1 MKNAILKF
9 SLTALATLTLAA
21 CGSSGGDDAGSRSQA
36 PTKDKPAAQANQPT
50 KKQNNSNQP
59 TKKQNNSNQP
69 TKKQDSSNQPT
80 KKQNNSNTPISP
92 SSNNKTGGVIVVD
105 NEGDNVVTKNI
116 ALTSPNLYKINVDG
130 KDIPIGFGPGIS
142 SRGWTQATAK
152 TINGMTLNGKLEVCC
167 GAYSDVRFGAIE
179 SQEPS
184 QDDIFFYNGYP
195 TTSMPSSG
203 VVTYR
208 GDSIISADTDKLP
221 DEDYLKGSSSFSAD
235 FGNKKLTGTLS
246 THNKDVVNI
255 DANISGNGFSGT
267 AKSALLNSQGKAEG
281 KFYGENAKEL
291 GGLAKANDNSW
302 GAAFA
307 AKK

>member
-1 MKNAILKF
+1 MKNTILKF
-9 SLTALATLTLAA
+9 GLTALAALTLAA
-21 CGSSGGDDAGSRSQA
+21 CGSSGSGDAGSSSQA
-36 PTKDKPAAQANQPT
+36 PTKDKQAAQTTQSA
-50 KKQNNSNQP
+50 KKQKNLGGSAS
-59 TKKQNNSNQP
+59 T
-69 TKKQDSSNQPT
+69 
-80 KKQNNSNTPISP
+80 
-92 SSNNKTGGVIVVD
+92 SSNNKTGGAIVIDSD
-105 NEGDNVVTKNI
+105 NKGNVTAKTV
-116 ALTSPNLYKINVDG
+116 ALTSANLYKINVDG

-142 SRGWTQATAK
+142 SGGWSVSKAQ
-152 TINGMTLNGKLEVCC
+152 TINGMKLNGKLEACC
-167 GAYSDVRFGAIE
+167 GSYSNVRFGAIE
-179 SQEPS
+179 SQDPS
-184 QDDIFFYNGYP
+184 QDDMFFYNGYP

-246 THNKDVVNI
+246 THNKDVVKI

-267 AKSALLNSQGKAEG
+267 AKSELLNSQGKAEG

-291 GGLAKANDNSW
+291 GGSAKANDNSW

>member
-1 MKNAILKF
+1 MKNSILKF

-21 CGSSGGDDAGSRSQA
+21 CRSSGGGDAGSRSQA
-36 PTKDKPAAQANQPT
+36 PTKDKPATQANQPT
-50 KKQNNSNQP
+50 KKQNNSN
-59 TKKQNNSNQP
+59 
-69 TKKQDSSNQPT
+69 
-80 KKQNNSNTPISP
+80 TPMLL

-142 SRGWTQATAK
+142 SVGWAVSKAQ
-152 TINGMTLNGKLEVCC
+152 TINGMKLNGKLEVCC
-167 GAYSDVRFGAIE
+167 GTYSNVRFGAIE
-179 SQEPS
+179 SQDPS

-195 TTSMPSSG
+195 TTSMPSSS

-221 DEDYLKGSSSFSAD
+221 DEDYLKGSSIFTAD
-235 FGNKKLTGTLS
+235 FGNKKLTGTIS
-246 THNKDVVNI
+246 AGNVDVVTV
-255 DANISGNGFSGT
+255 DAKISGNGFAGT
-267 AKSALLNSQGKAEG
+267 AKSALLNSQGTAEG

-291 GGLAKANDNSW
+291 GGLVKANDNSW
-302 GAAFA
+302 GGTFA

>member
-1 MKNAILKF
+1 MKNTILKF
-9 SLTALATLTLAA
+9 SLTALAALTLAA
-21 CGSSGGDDAGSRSQA
+21 CGSSGGGDAGSSSQA
-36 PTKDKPAAQANQPT
+36 PTKDKQAAQTTQPA
-50 KKQNNSNQP
+50 KKQNNS
-59 TKKQNNSNQP
+59 SNP
-69 TKKQDSSNQPT
+69 AST
-80 KKQNNSNTPISP
+80 
-92 SSNNKTGGVIVVD
+92 SSNNKTGGAIVVD
-105 NEGDNVVTKNI
+105 SDNKGHVTAKTV
-116 ALTSPNLYKINVDG
+116 ALTSANLYKINVDG

-142 SRGWTQATAK
+142 SGDWSVSKAQ
-152 TINGMTLNGKLEVCC
+152 TINGMKLNGKLEACC
-167 GAYSDVRFGAIE
+167 GSYSNVRFGAIE
-179 SQEPS
+179 SQDPS
-184 QDDIFFYNGYP
+184 QDDMFFYNGYP

-235 FGNKKLTGTLS
+235 FGNKKLTGTLR
-246 THNKDVVNI
+246 TDNKDVVKI

-267 AKSALLNSQGKAEG
+267 AKSDLLNSQGKTEG

-291 GGLAKANDNSW
+291 GGSANANDNSW

>member
-21 CGSSGGDDAGSRSQA
+21 CGSSGGGDVGSRSQA
-36 PTKDKPAAQANQPT
+36 PTKDKPAAQTTQPA
-50 KKQNNSNQP
+50 KKQTQPVKEQKNS
-59 TKKQNNSNQP
+59 
-69 TKKQDSSNQPT
+69 SSSVST
-80 KKQNNSNTPISP
+80 
-92 SSNNKTGGVIVVD
+92 SSNNKTGGAIVGDSDNKGNVTAKTVD
-105 NEGDNVVTKNI
+105 
-116 ALTSPNLYKINVDG
+116 LTSANLYKINVDG

-142 SRGWTQATAK
+142 SGGWSVSKAQ
-152 TINGMTLNGKLEVCC
+152 TINGMKLNGKLEACC
-167 GAYSDVRFGAIE
+167 GSYSNVRFGAIE
-179 SQEPS
+179 SQDPS
-184 QDDIFFYNGYP
+184 QDDILFYNGYP

-203 VVTYR
+203 VASYR

-221 DEDYLKGSSSFSAD
+221 DEDYLKGSSSFTAD

-246 THNKDVVNI
+246 THNKDVVKI

-267 AKSALLNSQGKAEG
+267 AKSELLNSQGKAEG

-291 GGLAKANDNSW
+291 GGSAKANDNSW

>member
-50 KKQNNSNQP
+50 KKQNNSN
-59 TKKQNNSNQP
+59 
-69 TKKQDSSNQPT
+69 
-80 KKQNNSNTPISP
+80 TPMLP

-105 NEGDNVVTKNI
+105 DEGGRVVAKSI

-142 SRGWTQATAK
+142 ARGWTQATAK
-152 TINGMTLNGKLEVCC
+152 TINGMKLNGKLEVCC

-179 SQEPS
+179 SQDPS
-184 QDDIFFYNGYP
+184 QDDMFFYNGYP

-235 FGNKKLTGTLS
+235 FGNKKLTGTLR
-246 THNKDVVNI
+246 TDNKDVVKI

-267 AKSALLNSQGKAEG
+267 AKSDLLNSQGKAEG

-291 GGLAKANDNSW
+291 GGSAKANDNSW
-302 GAAFA
+302 VGAYG
-307 AKK
+307 AKAQ

>member
-36 PTKDKPAAQANQPT
+36 PTKDKPATQANQPT
-50 KKQNNSNQP
+50 KKQNNSN
-59 TKKQNNSNQP
+59 
-69 TKKQDSSNQPT
+69 
-80 KKQNNSNTPISP
+80 TPVLP

-116 ALTSPNLYKINVDG
+116 ALTSPDLYKINVDG
-130 KDIPIGFGPGIS
+130 KDIPIGFGPGIGS
-142 SRGWTQATAK
+142 VGWAGSEAQ
-152 TINGMTLNGKLEVCC
+152 TINGMKLNGKLEVCC
-167 GAYSDVRFGAIE
+167 GTYSNVRFGAIE
-179 SQEPS
+179 SQDPS

-208 GDSIISADTDKLP
+208 GDSIIAAKTDKLP
-221 DEDYLKGSSSFSAD
+221 DEDYVKGSSTFTAD
-235 FGNKKLTGTLS
+235 FGNKKLTGTNS
-246 THNKDVVNI
+246 AGNVNVVTV
-255 DANISGNGFSGT
+255 DANISGNGFAGT
-267 AKSALLNSQGKAEG
+267 AKPDLLNSQGTAEG

-291 GGLAKANDNSW
+291 GGLVKANDNSW
-302 GAAFA
+302 GGAFA

>member
-1 MKNAILKF
+1 MKNSILKF

-21 CGSSGGDDAGSRSQA
+21 CGSSGGGDAGSRSQA
-36 PTKDKPAAQANQPT
+36 PTKDKPATQANQPT
-50 KKQNNSNQP
+50 KKQNNSN
-59 TKKQNNSNQP
+59 
-69 TKKQDSSNQPT
+69 
-80 KKQNNSNTPISP
+80 TPMLP

-142 SRGWTQATAK
+142 SVGWAVSKAQ
-152 TINGMTLNGKLEVCC
+152 TINGMKLNGKLEVCC
-167 GAYSDVRFGAIE
+167 GTYSNVRFGAIE
-179 SQEPS
+179 SQDPS

-195 TTSMPSSG
+195 TTSMPSSS

-221 DEDYLKGSSSFSAD
+221 DEDYLKGSSTFTAD
-235 FGNKKLTGTLS
+235 FGNKKLTGTIS
-246 THNKDVVNI
+246 AGNVNVVTV
-255 DANISGNGFSGT
+255 DANISGNGFAGT
-267 AKSALLNSQGKAEG
+267 AKSALLNSQGSAEG

-291 GGLAKANDNSW
+291 GGLVKANDNSW
-302 GAAFA
+302 GGTFA

>member
-21 CGSSGGDDAGSRSQA
+21 CGSSGGGDAGSRSQA

-50 KKQNNSNQP
+50 KKQNNSN
-59 TKKQNNSNQP
+59 
-69 TKKQDSSNQPT
+69 
-80 KKQNNSNTPISP
+80 TPMLP
-92 SSNNKTGGVIVVD
+92 SSNDKTGGAIVVD
-105 NEGDNVVTKNI
+105 SDNKGNVTAKTV
-116 ALTSPNLYKINVDG
+116 ALTSANLYKINVDG
-130 KDIPIGFGPGIS
+130 KDIPIGFGPGIGS
-142 SRGWTQATAK
+142 GGWSVSKAQ
-152 TINGMTLNGKLEVCC
+152 TINGMKLNGKLEACC
-167 GAYSDVRFGAIE
+167 GSYSNVRFGAIE
-179 SQEPS
+179 SQDPS
-184 QDDIFFYNGYP
+184 QDDILFYNGYP

-235 FGNKKLTGTLS
+235 FGNKKLTGTLR
-246 THNKDVVNI
+246 TDNKDVVKI

-267 AKSALLNSQGKAEG
+267 AKSDLLNSQGKAEG

-291 GGLAKANDNSW
+291 GGSANANDNSW

>member
-1 MKNAILKF
+1 MKNTILKF
-9 SLTALATLTLAA
+9 SLTALAALTLAA
-21 CGSSGGDDAGSRSQA
+21 CGSSGGGDAGSSSQA
-36 PTKDKPAAQANQPT
+36 PTKDNQAAQATQSAKNQS
-50 KKQNNSNQP
+50 NSV
-59 TKKQNNSNQP
+59 
-69 TKKQDSSNQPT
+69 
-80 KKQNNSNTPISP
+80 SP
-92 SSNNKTGGVIVVD
+92 SSDNKTGGAIVVD
-105 NEGDNVVTKNI
+105 SDNKGNVTAKTV
-116 ALTSPNLYKINVDG
+116 ALTSPDLYKINVDG

-142 SRGWTQATAK
+142 SRGWTVASAQ
-152 TINGMTLNGKLEVCC
+152 TINGMKLNGKLEVCC
-167 GAYSDVRFGAIE
+167 GSYSNVRFGAIE
-179 SQEPS
+179 SQDPS

-203 VVTYR
+203 VASYS

-221 DEDYLKGSSSFSAD
+221 DEDYLKGSSSFTAD

-246 THNKDVVNI
+246 THNKDVVKI

-267 AKSALLNSQGKAEG
+267 AKSDLLNSQGKAEG

-291 GGLAKANDNSW
+291 GGSANANDNSW

>member
-21 CGSSGGDDAGSRSQA
+21 CGSSGGGDAGSRSQA

-50 KKQNNSNQP
+50 KKQNNSN
-59 TKKQNNSNQP
+59 
-69 TKKQDSSNQPT
+69 
-80 KKQNNSNTPISP
+80 TPMLP

-105 NEGDNVVTKNI
+105 DEGGRVVTKNI

-142 SRGWTQATAK
+142 ARGWTQATAK
-152 TINGMTLNGKLEVCC
+152 TINGMKLNGKLEVCC

-179 SQEPS
+179 SQDPS
-184 QDDIFFYNGYP
+184 QDDMFFYNGYP

-235 FGNKKLTGTLS
+235 FGNKKLTGTLR
-246 THNKDVVNI
+246 TDNKDVVKIN
-255 DANISGNGFSGT
+255 ANISGNGFSGT
-267 AKSALLNSQGKAEG
+267 AKSDLLNSQGKAEG

-291 GGLAKANDNSW
+291 GGSAKANDNSW

>member
-1 MKNAILKF
+1 MKNTILKF
-9 SLTALATLTLAA
+9 SLTALSALTLAA
-21 CGSSGGDDAGSRSQA
+21 CGSSGGGDAGSSSQA
-36 PTKDKPAAQANQPT
+36 PTKDKQAAQTTQPA
-50 KKQNNSNQP
+50 KKQNNS
-59 TKKQNNSNQP
+59 SNP
-69 TKKQDSSNQPT
+69 VST
-80 KKQNNSNTPISP
+80 
-92 SSNNKTGGVIVVD
+92 SSNNKTGGAIVVD
-105 NEGDNVVTKNI
+105 SDNKGHVTAKTV
-116 ALTSPNLYKINVDG
+116 ALTSANLYKINVDG

-142 SRGWTQATAK
+142 ARGWTQATAK
-152 TINGMTLNGKLEVCC
+152 TINGMKLNGKLEVCC
-167 GAYSDVRFGAIE
+167 GSYSNVRFGAVE
-179 SQEPS
+179 SQDPS
-184 QDDIFFYNGYP
+184 QDDILFYNGYP

-235 FGNKKLTGTLS
+235 FGNKKLTGTLR
-246 THNKDVVNI
+246 TDNKDVVKI

-267 AKSALLNSQGKAEG
+267 AKSDLLNSQGKAEG

-291 GGLAKANDNSW
+291 GGSANANDNSW

>member
-21 CGSSGGDDAGSRSQA
+21 CGSSGGGDAGSRSQA
-36 PTKDKPAAQANQPT
+36 PTKDKPTAQANQPT
-50 KKQNNSNQP
+50 KKQNNSN
-59 TKKQNNSNQP
+59 
-69 TKKQDSSNQPT
+69 
-80 KKQNNSNTPISP
+80 TPMLP

-105 NEGDNVVTKNI
+105 DEGGRVVTKNI

-142 SRGWTQATAK
+142 ARGWTQATAK
-152 TINGMTLNGKLEVCC
+152 TINGMKLNGKLEVCC

-179 SQEPS
+179 SQDPS
-184 QDDIFFYNGYP
+184 QDDMFFYNGYP

-235 FGNKKLTGTLS
+235 FGNKKLTGTLR
-246 THNKDVVNI
+246 TDNKDVVKI

-267 AKSALLNSQGKAEG
+267 AKSDLLNSQGKAEG

-291 GGLAKANDNSW
+291 GGSAKANDNSW

>member
-1 MKNAILKF
+1 MKNTILKF
-9 SLTALATLTLAA
+9 SLTALAALTLAA
-21 CGSSGGDDAGSRSQA
+21 CGSSGGGDAGSSSQA
-36 PTKDKPAAQANQPT
+36 PTKDKPATQANQPT
-50 KKQNNSNQP
+50 KKQNNSN
-59 TKKQNNSNQP
+59 
-69 TKKQDSSNQPT
+69 
-80 KKQNNSNTPISP
+80 TPMLP

-105 NEGDNVVTKNI
+105 DEGGRVVTKNI

-130 KDIPIGFGPGIS
+130 KDIPIGFGPGIGS
-142 SRGWTQATAK
+142 GGWSVFKAQ
-152 TINGMTLNGKLEVCC
+152 TINGMKLNGKLEVCC
-167 GAYSDVRFGAIE
+167 GSYSNVRFGAIE
-179 SQEPS
+179 SQDPS
-184 QDDIFFYNGYP
+184 QDDILFYNGYP

-203 VVTYR
+203 VASYR

-221 DEDYLKGSSSFSAD
+221 DEDYLKGSSSFTAD

-246 THNKDVVNI
+246 THNKDVVKI

-267 AKSALLNSQGKAEG
+267 AKSDLLNSQGKAEG

-291 GGLAKANDNSW
+291 GGSAKANDNSW

>member
-36 PTKDKPAAQANQPT
+36 PTKDKPATQANQPT
-50 KKQNNSNQP
+50 KKQNNSN
-59 TKKQNNSNQP
+59 
-69 TKKQDSSNQPT
+69 
-80 KKQNNSNTPISP
+80 TPVLP

-116 ALTSPNLYKINVDG
+116 ALTSPDLYKINVDG
-130 KDIPIGFGPGIS
+130 KDIPIGFGPGIGS
-142 SRGWTQATAK
+142 VGWAGSEAQ
-152 TINGMTLNGKLEVCC
+152 TINGMKLNGKLEVCC
-167 GAYSDVRFGAIE
+167 GTYSNVRFGAIE
-179 SQEPS
+179 SQDPS
-184 QDDIFFYNGYP
+184 QDDILFYNGYP

-203 VVTYR
+203 VASYR

-221 DEDYLKGSSSFSAD
+221 DEDYLKGSSSFTAD

-246 THNKDVVNI
+246 THNKDVVKI

-267 AKSALLNSQGKAEG
+267 AKSDLLNSQGKAEG

-291 GGLAKANDNSW
+291 GGSANANDNSW

>member
-1 MKNAILKF
+1 MKNSILKF

-21 CGSSGGDDAGSRSQA
+21 CGSSGGGDAGSRSQA
-36 PTKDKPAAQANQPT
+36 PTKDKPATQANQPT
-50 KKQNNSNQP
+50 KKQNNSN
-59 TKKQNNSNQP
+59 
-69 TKKQDSSNQPT
+69 
-80 KKQNNSNTPISP
+80 TPMLP

-142 SRGWTQATAK
+142 SVGWAVSKAQ
-152 TINGMTLNGKLEVCC
+152 TINGMKLNGKLEVCC
-167 GAYSDVRFGAIE
+167 GTYSNVRFGAIE
-179 SQEPS
+179 SQDPS

-195 TTSMPSSG
+195 TTSMPSSS

-221 DEDYLKGSSSFSAD
+221 DEDYLKGSSIFTAD
-235 FGNKKLTGTLS
+235 FGNKKLTGTIS
-246 THNKDVVNI
+246 AGNVDVVTV
-255 DANISGNGFSGT
+255 DAKISGNGFAGT
-267 AKSALLNSQGKAEG
+267 AKSALLNSQGTAEG

-291 GGLAKANDNSW
+291 GGLVKANDNSW
-302 GAAFA
+302 GGTFA

>member
-1 MKNAILKF
+1 MKNTILKF
-9 SLTALATLTLAA
+9 SLTALAALTLAA
-21 CGSSGGDDAGSRSQA
+21 CGSSGGGDAGSSSQA
-36 PTKDKPAAQANQPT
+36 PTKDKQAAQTTQPA
-50 KKQNNSNQP
+50 KKQNNS
-59 TKKQNNSNQP
+59 SNP
-69 TKKQDSSNQPT
+69 AST
-80 KKQNNSNTPISP
+80 
-92 SSNNKTGGVIVVD
+92 SSNNKTGGAIVVD
-105 NEGDNVVTKNI
+105 SDNKGHVTAKTV
-116 ALTSPNLYKINVDG
+116 ALTSANLYKINVDG

-142 SRGWTQATAK
+142 SGGWSVSKAQ
-152 TINGMTLNGKLEVCC
+152 TINGMTLNGKLEACC
-167 GAYSDVRFGAIE
+167 GSYSNVRFGAIE
-179 SQEPS
+179 SQDPS
-184 QDDIFFYNGYP
+184 QDDMFFYNGYP

-235 FGNKKLTGTLS
+235 FGNKKLTGTLR
-246 THNKDVVNI
+246 TDNKDVVKI

-267 AKSALLNSQGKAEG
+267 AKSDLLNSQGKTEG

-291 GGLAKANDNSW
+291 GGSANANDNSW